1 MSALLA
7 AHLAVGLALLAAGRR
22 AGRWAVP
29 LAALPSAA
37 TVAWLAVR
45 LGGVL
50 DGEPVTE
57 RVSWVDRLGLG
68 FDLHL
73 DGFAALFVG
82 LVSGIGVLV
91 FAYSGSYLARGGAGH
106 GRLLGLLVLFSGS
119 MLGLVLADD
128 MIVLFGFWELTSI
141 TSFLLIG
148 NDHESVKARAAAL
161 QALLITGAGGL
172 AMLGG
177 FVLLGQ
183 AAGGTLS
190 LREVLAAS
198 PDGTVVT
205 VALVL
210 VLAGAFSKSAQY
222 PFHSWL
228 PGAMVAPT
236 PVSAY
241 LHSATMV
248 KAGVYLVGR
257 MAPAF
262 TDVWLWRP
270 LVVTVGLVTMVAG
283 GLRALGQFDLK
294 LVLAYGTVSQLG
306 FMVVMFGLGTTETVV
321 DASELV
327 LAHALFK
334 AALFMVVGIVDH
346 QAGTRDIR
354 LLRRPGPGWGPVS
367 AIAVVSAASMAGF
380 PLMFGFVAKED
391 AFAGLEPGSFAHAG
405 LVLAPIA
412 AASVLTV
419 AYSAHVVWG
428 LLGRSADDS
437 VADATPARPVPPP
450 RPAFVAPAA
459 LLGALTVLFGVV
471 PGLLDRLMT
480 AAGESLTPDA
490 EHAHLVVWHGW
501 NLPLL
506 LSAVVLAGGAAL
518 FAARRLVGP
527 VLAVGRRVPSG
538 GEVYLLTLR
547 GLNALANRTTAVVQS
562 GSLPVYA
569 GVILTTAASATTL
582 ALVLGEGW
590 PGWPSFARSVGHVAV
605 CLALIATALGAAAVH
620 RRFSAA
626 LLLGA
631 TGYAMAGLFVVQG
644 GADLALTQV
653 AIETLTTVVFVLV
666 LRRLPDRFES
676 RATTTIRGVRVVA
689 ALSVAVMV
697 FVVALSAGGNRTAE
711 PVSGEMVERAEP
723 DGGGKNVVNV
733 ILVDFRGMDT
743 MGEITVLASA
753 AIGSV
758 ALARAG
764 RRPRR
769 RGERASGAAATAE
782 PGSPLR
788 AGGAGA
794 GPGGVATGAGLDDG
808 EALSPASGRSVRRL
822 VVVDVA
828 VRLVFAAVM
837 VGSLYLLFA
846 GHNQPGGGFVGGI
859 IAGAAV
865 ALRYVAG
872 GIDNVRNLSRARP
885 WTVMGAGLL
894 VSAVTAT
901 IPVLAGGTALES
913 ASLEADLP
921 LLGHL
926 KLTSALAFDIGVY
939 LLVLGLVLMVF
950 ESFGDD
956 PRTVMAPIELD
967 EDERAERSSP
977 AEVTAP

>member
-1 MSALLA
+1 
-7 AHLAVGLALLAAGRR
+7 
-22 AGRWAVP
+22 
-29 LAALPSAA
+29 
-37 TVAWLAVR
+37 
-45 LGGVL
+45 
-50 DGEPVTE
+50 
-57 RVSWVDRLGLG
+57 
-68 FDLHL
+68 
-73 DGFAALFVG
+73 
-82 LVSGIGVLV
+82 
-91 FAYSGSYLARGGAGH
+91 
-106 GRLLGLLVLFSGS
+106 
-119 MLGLVLADD
+119 
-128 MIVLFGFWELTSI
+128 
-141 TSFLLIG
+141 
-148 NDHESVKARAAAL
+148 
-161 QALLITGAGGL
+161 
-172 AMLGG
+172 
-177 FVLLGQ
+177 
-183 AAGGTLS
+183 
-190 LREVLAAS
+190 
-198 PDGTVVT
+198 
-205 VALVL
+205 
-210 VLAGAFSKSAQY
+210 
-222 PFHSWL
+222 
-228 PGAMVAPT
+228 
-236 PVSAY
+236 
-241 LHSATMV
+241 
-248 KAGVYLVGR
+248 
-257 MAPAF
+257 
-262 TDVWLWRP
+262 
-270 LVVTVGLVTMVAG
+270 
-283 GLRALGQFDLK
+283 
-294 LVLAYGTVSQLG
+294 
-306 FMVVMFGLGTTETVV
+306 
-321 DASELV
+321 
-327 LAHALFK
+327 
-334 AALFMVVGIVDH
+334 MVVGIVDH

-354 LLRRPGPGWGPVS
+354 LLRRPGPGWGPVV
-367 AIAVVSAASMAGF
+367 AVAVVSAASMAGF

-428 LLGRSADDS
+428 LLGRSADES

-450 RPAFVAPAA
+450 RAAFVAPAA
-459 LLGALTVLFGVV
+459 LLAALTVVFGLA
-471 PGLLDRLMT
+471 PGLLDGLMT
-480 AAGESLTPDA
+480 AAGESLTPAA
-490 EHAHLVVWHGW
+490 EDAHLVVWHGW

-506 LSAVVLAGGAAL
+506 LSAVVLAGGVAL
-518 FAARRLVGP
+518 FAARRVVEP
-527 VLAVGRRVPSG
+527 VLALGRRVPSG
-538 GEVYLLTLR
+538 GEVYLLTLL
-547 GLNALANRTTAVVQS
+547 GLNGLANRTTAVVQS

-569 GVILTTAASATTL
+569 GLILTTAASSTTL

-590 PGWPSFARSVGHVAV
+590 PGLPSFARSIGHVAV
-605 CLALIATALGAAAVH
+605 CGALIATALGAAAVH

-653 AIETLTTVVFVLV
+653 AIETLSTVVFVLV

-676 RATTTIRGVRVVA
+676 RATTAIRGVRVVA

-711 PVSGEMVERAEP
+711 PVSGEMVERAQP

-769 RGERASGAAATAE
+769 TGARPGHAAAVAPAE
-782 PGSPLR
+782 PGATAPG
-788 AGGAGA
+788 AVAAEGGPAA
-794 GPGGVATGAGLDDG
+794 EVPPGRRL
-808 EALSPASGRSVRRL
+808 RRL
-822 VVVDVA
+822 VVVDVT

-872 GIDNVRNLSRARP
+872 GIENVRSLSRARP

-894 VSAVTAT
+894 VSAITAT
-901 IPVLAGGTALES
+901 VPVLFGGTALES
-913 ASLEADLP
+913 AHLEAELP

-926 KLTSALAFDIGVY
+926 ELTSALAFDIGVY

-956 PRTVMAPIELD
+956 PRTLLSPIELD
-967 EDERAERSSP
+967 DDTEAERAP